1 MCDYSLM
8 ALPNRL
14 ALGGEELVSHKF
26 QTGAMGLISSAEGKL
41 IDAASRPKG
50 LVQRLRC
57 LLNPPPTR
65 QCTAVCV
72 PPGARLSV
80 RDIPLP
86 LQREIG
92 LQGDMQEVI
101 FTQTGA
107 GIGFRDALRFSNGRE
122 ISLQRLSEG
131 QRVRIL
137 SLSSVEEST
146 PALDEYLVNL

>member
-14 ALGGEELVSHKF
+14 AVSGEELVSHKF
-26 QTGAMGLISSAEGKL
+26 ETGAMGLISSAEGKL
-41 IDAASRPKG
+41 IDEASKPKG
-50 LVQRLRC
+50 LVQRLRW
-57 LLNPPPTR
+57 LLNPPHIQ

-72 PPGARLSV
+72 PPGACLSV
-80 RDIPLP
+80 RDISSQ

-92 LQGDMQEVI
+92 LQGETQEVL

-107 GIGFRDALRFSNGRE
+107 GIGFRDALHFSNGRDV
-122 ISLQRLSEG
+122 SLQRLSEG

-137 SLSSVEEST
+137 SLSSIEQST
-146 PALDEYLVNL
+146 PALDGYLAHL

>member
-14 ALGGEELVSHKF
+14 AVSGEELVSHKF
-26 QTGAMGLISSAEGKL
+26 QTGAMGLISSPEAKL
-41 IDAASRPKG
+41 LDEAARPKG
-50 LVQRLRC
+50 FVQMLRS
-57 LLNPPPTR
+57 LLNPPHTR

-80 RDIPLP
+80 RDISAQ

-92 LQGDMQEVI
+92 LQGDAQEVT
-101 FTQTGA
+101 FTQTGT

-122 ISLQRLSEG
+122 ISLQYLSEG
-131 QRVRIL
+131 QRVRVL
-137 SLSSVEEST
+137 SMSSVEEST
-146 PALDEYLVNL
+146 PALDGSLVNP

>member
-14 ALGGEELVSHKF
+14 AVSGEELVSHKF

-41 IDAASRPKG
+41 IDEASRPKG
-50 LVQRLRC
+50 FVQRLRC
-57 LLNPPPTR
+57 LLNPPHSR

-80 RDIPLP
+80 RDITAQ
-86 LQREIG
+86 LQREVG
-92 LQGDMQEVI
+92 VEGDMQEVV

-107 GIGFRDALRFSNGRE
+107 GIGFRDAMRFSNGRE

-146 PALDEYLVNL
+146 PELDEYLVNP

>member
-14 ALGGEELVSHKF
+14 AVSGEELVSHRF
-26 QTGAMGLISSAEGKL
+26 QTGAIGLISRVEGKL
-41 IDAASRPKG
+41 IEAAARPKG
-50 LVQRLRC
+50 IVRRLRF
-57 LLNPPPTR
+57 LLNPPNTR

-80 RDIPLP
+80 RDIPSQ

-92 LQGDMQEVI
+92 MQGDVQEVV

-107 GIGFRDALRFSNGRE
+107 GIGFRDAIRFSNGRE

-131 QRVRIL
+131 QRVRVH
-137 SLSSVEEST
+137 SLSSVDEST
-146 PALDEYLVNL
+146 PALDEYLVNP

>member
-14 ALGGEELVSHKF
+14 AVGGEELVSHKF

-41 IDAASRPKG
+41 IDEASKPKG
-50 LVQRLRC
+50 FVQTLRR
-57 LLNPPPTR
+57 LLNPPHTR

-80 RDIPLP
+80 RDISSP

-92 LQGDMQEVI
+92 VEGDMQEVV
-101 FTQTGA
+101 FAQTGA

-122 ISLQRLSEG
+122 VSLQRLSEG

-137 SLSSVEEST
+137 SLSSVEENT
-146 PALDEYLVNL
+146 PELDEYLVNP

>member
-14 ALGGEELVSHKF
+14 AVCGEELVSHKF
-26 QTGAMGLISSAEGKL
+26 QTGAMGLISSVEGKL
-41 IDAASRPKG
+41 IDEAAKPKG
-50 LVQRLRC
+50 FVQRLRC
-57 LLNPPPTR
+57 LLNPPHSR

-80 RDIPLP
+80 RDICSQ
-86 LQREIG
+86 LQSEIG
-92 LQGDMQEVI
+92 LQGDMQEVV

-107 GIGFRDALRFSNGRE
+107 GVGFRDALRFSNGRE
-122 ISLQRLSEG
+122 VSLQRLSEG

-137 SLSSVEEST
+137 SLSSIEEKE
-146 PALDEYLVNL
+146 PELDGYLVNP

>member
-14 ALGGEELVSHKF
+14 AVSGEELVSHKF
-26 QTGAMGLISSAEGKL
+26 QTGAMGLISSAEAKL
-41 IDAASRPKG
+41 IDEASKPKG
-50 LVQRLRC
+50 FVQRLRC
-57 LLNPPPTR
+57 LLNPPHTR

-80 RDIPLP
+80 RDISSQ

-92 LQGDMQEVI
+92 MQGDTQEVV

-107 GIGFRDALRFSNGRE
+107 GTGFRDALRFSNGRE
-122 ISLQRLSEG
+122 FSLQRLSEG

-146 PALDEYLVNL
+146 PVLDGYLVHP